1 MILSLTRSIWRL
13 AIQMMDRHRAAQLNR
28 VRRITHYGLAAME

>member
-1 MILSLTRSIWRL
+1 MILSLNRWIWRL
-13 AIQMMDRHRAAQLNR
+13 VIHMMNRHRAAQLNR